1 MTLLAAQKMD
11 TVGNKKAAREIAM
24 IKVIAP
30 NMCEKVVDYA
40 EQGKI
45 IFSFLFQKLSITN
58 DMRFSTNFS
67 FRTIEIL
74 AHGGMGLCQDTP
86 LPFFR
91 AQARALRL
99 ADGPDEVH
107 VRAVSRLEKPSE

>member
-45 IFSFLFQKLSITN
+45 ISSFHF
-58 DMRFSTNFS
+58 
-67 FRTIEIL
+67 
-74 AHGGMGLCQDTP
+74 
-86 LPFFR
+86 
-91 AQARALRL
+91 
-99 ADGPDEVH
+99 
-107 VRAVSRLEKPSE
+107 

>member
-40 EQGKI
+40 EQGI
-45 IFSFLFQKLSITN
+45 ICDFKEIFLFYLLK
-58 DMRFSTNFS
+58 F
-67 FRTIEIL
+67 
-74 AHGGMGLCQDTP
+74 
-86 LPFFR
+86 
-91 AQARALRL
+91 
-99 ADGPDEVH
+99 
-107 VRAVSRLEKPSE
+107 

>member
-40 EQGKI
+40 EQGMI
-45 IFSFLFQKLSITN
+45 ILSFLFQKYL
-58 DMRFSTNFS
+58 
-67 FRTIEIL
+67 
-74 AHGGMGLCQDTP
+74 
-86 LPFFR
+86 
-91 AQARALRL
+91 
-99 ADGPDEVH
+99 
-107 VRAVSRLEKPSE
+107 